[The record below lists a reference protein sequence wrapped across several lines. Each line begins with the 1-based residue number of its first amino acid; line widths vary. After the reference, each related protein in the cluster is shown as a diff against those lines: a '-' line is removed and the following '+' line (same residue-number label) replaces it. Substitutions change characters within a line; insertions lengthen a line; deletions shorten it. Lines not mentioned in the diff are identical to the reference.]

1 MLRALSPHLARVYAV
16 QPPSPRALPAGQLAA
31 AARQVCGQ
39 VSVWQDVPLA
49 VQDAL
54 RTCQG
59 GVLICGSL
67 YLAAQVRPMFLP

>member
-1 MLRALSPHLARVYAV
+1 
-16 QPPSPRALPAGQLAA
+16 
-31 AARQVCGQ
+31 
-39 VSVWQDVPLA
+39 VWQDVPLA

>member
-1 MLRALSPHLARVYAV
+1 MRGVGRRGVLVGIVGSL
-16 QPPSPRALPAGQLAA
+16 LAA
-31 AARQVCGQ
+31 CGFGGR
-39 VSVWQDVPLA
+39 SDVGA